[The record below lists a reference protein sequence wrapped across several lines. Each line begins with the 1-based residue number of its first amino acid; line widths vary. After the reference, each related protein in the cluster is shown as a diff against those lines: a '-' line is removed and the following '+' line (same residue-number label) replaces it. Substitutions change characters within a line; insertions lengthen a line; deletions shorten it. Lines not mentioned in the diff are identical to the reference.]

1 MKCKSGVKSTKAE
14 LKAKAKSKAIVKS
27 GMPTLRMVNSAA
39 RRASSKKKRR
49 QAVALHMGFAAIYVG
64 DFMVQGV
71 VRAEPG
77 LRDCAIALL
86 EGTAPLRKVVA
97 ANDAALRAGIE
108 LGMTESQAE
117 DFCAVQVR
125 LRSLVLERTAHAAL
139 MDLGWSV
146 SPRVEDTAADTIVLD
161 LAGLSSLL
169 GSEGD
174 IAERLIEGASLLGL
188 TARVAISSNLETAIH
203 AARGFAGVT
212 LIPAGEE
219 AKSLGGLPVSV
230 LVTSDGL
237 SPRAE
242 ILETLD
248 SWGVRTCG
256 QLAALP
262 VLDLS
267 ERLGQ
272 EGVRLHGFAR
282 GASSRA
288 ILLAEP
294 NVHFEEEMEL
304 EDAVP
309 ELEPLSFWL
318 GRLLDQLCARL
329 AARSLAAS
337 TIRVRFELEPVSE
350 NNVRS
355 LDDSGVRKAAL
366 PTYEKI
372 LTLPVPSRNSKMLL
386 KLLRLRLQAE
396 PPQTAVMK
404 IFMAAEPARPRFAQG
419 GLFLPSSP
427 DPEKLELTIARLAN
441 LVGDGNVGA
450 PELADTHRPDAF
462 QMRRFVMRQGAIET
476 APTIRVANRK
486 KGAVLRNA
494 AADDDCESLAD
505 VHRARAGTR
514 ISFRVY
520 RPSLPARVE
529 MREGRLARVSFNGV
543 RGEVVAV
550 SGPWRTSGEW
560 WREDGWEHYEWDI
573 DVRFGLPSAPLTA
586 ARPVSMKRQRGAL
599 TRSDLFSLRDFDP
612 SAQRGLYCIYYDSG
626 RGSWF
631 VRGMYD

>member
-1 MKCKSGVKSTKAE
+1 
-14 LKAKAKSKAIVKS
+14 
-27 GMPTLRMVNSAA
+27 
-39 RRASSKKKRR
+39 
-49 QAVALHMGFAAIYVG
+49 MGFAAIYVA
-64 DFMVQGV
+64 DFMVQAV
-71 VRAEPG
+71 VRAEPK
-77 LRDCAIALL
+77 LRNCAIALL

-97 ANDAALRAGIE
+97 ANEAALRAGLE
-108 LGMTESQAE
+108 LGMTESQVE
-117 DFCAVQVR
+117 DFCVVQVR
-125 LRSLVLERTAHAAL
+125 LRSPVLEKTAHAAL

-146 SPRVEDTAADTIVLD
+146 SPRVEDTAGDTIVLD
-161 LAGLSSLL
+161 LSGLGSLL
-169 GSEGD
+169 GTEEI
-174 IAERLIEGASLLGL
+174 IAEQLIERASLLGL

-203 AARGFAGVT
+203 AARGFSGVT
-212 LIPAGEE
+212 LIPTGEE
-219 AKSLGGLPVSV
+219 AKSLGCLPVRV

-256 QLAALP
+256 ALAALP

-272 EGVRLHGFAR
+272 GGVRLHEFAR
-282 GASSRA
+282 GASTRA
-288 ILLAEP
+288 MVLAEP
-294 NVHFEEEMEL
+294 DIHFEEEMEL

-309 ELEPLSFWL
+309 ELEPLSFLL

-337 TIRVRFELEPVSE
+337 TIRVRFDLEPVSD

-355 LDDSGVRKAAL
+355 LNDSSPQKAAL
-366 PTYEKI
+366 PAYEKI

-386 KLLRLRLQAE
+386 KLLRLRLQSE
-396 PPQTAVMK
+396 PSQTAVLK
-404 IFMAAEPARPRFAQG
+404 IFMAAEPAKPRFVQG

-450 PELADTHRPDAF
+450 PELADRHRPDAF
-462 QMRRFVMRQGAIET
+462 QVRRFVAPRVAVET
-476 APTIRVANRK
+476 APKMSSAKRK
-486 KGAVLRNA
+486 AGAVLRNA
-494 AADDDCESLAD
+494 AAVDDCESLAD
-505 VHRARAGTR
+505 AHRTR
-514 ISFRVY
+514 MAFRVY

-529 MREGRLARVSFNGV
+529 VRDGLLARVSFNGV
-543 RGEVVAV
+543 RGDVVAS
-550 SGPWRTSGEW
+550 SGPWRTSGDW
-560 WREDGWEHYEWDI
+560 WREDGWEHDEWDI
-573 DVRFGLPSAPLTA
+573 DARFGLAPASAFFSA
-586 ARPVSMKRQRGAL
+586 SRPVSMKRQRRAL
-599 TRSDLFSLRDFDP
+599 TRSDLFSQNNFEP
-612 SAQRGLYCIYYDSG
+612 TAQRGLYCIYYDSA

>member
-1 MKCKSGVKSTKAE
+1 M
-14 LKAKAKSKAIVKS
+14 
-27 GMPTLRMVNSAA
+27 R
-39 RRASSKKKRR
+39 
-49 QAVALHMGFAAIYVG
+49 FAAIYVAG
-64 DFMVQGV
+64 FMVQAV

-77 LRDCAIALL
+77 LHDCAIALL

-97 ANDAALRAGIE
+97 ANDAALSAGIE

-125 LRSLVLERTAHAAL
+125 LRSPVLEKTAHAAL

-161 LAGLSSLL
+161 LAGLASLL
-169 GSEGD
+169 GSEEI
-174 IAERLIEGASLLGL
+174 IAERLIERASLLGL

-212 LIPAGEE
+212 LIPSGEE
-219 AKSLGGLPVSV
+219 AKALGGLPVSV

-256 QLAALP
+256 ALAALP

-267 ERLGQ
+267 ERMGQ
-272 EGVRLHGFAR
+272 EGVRLHEFAR

-288 ILLAEP
+288 MVLAEP
-294 NVHFEEEMEL
+294 EVHFEEEMEL

-309 ELEPLSFWL
+309 ELEPLSFLL
-318 GRLLDQLCARL
+318 GRLLDQLCVRL
-329 AARSLAAS
+329 SARSLAAS

-355 LDDSGVRKAAL
+355 LNDGVPRKAAL
-366 PTYEKI
+366 PTYERI

-386 KLLRLRLQAE
+386 KLLRLRLQVE
-396 PPQTAVMK
+396 PPQTAVLK
-404 IFMAAEPARPRFAQG
+404 IFMAAEAAKPRFAQG

-427 DPEKLELTIARLAN
+427 DPEKLGLTIARLAN

-450 PELADTHRPDAF
+450 PELTDTHRPDAF
-462 QMRRFVMRQGAIET
+462 QIRPFVAPRVTTET
-476 APTIRVANRK
+476 ASQTRGANRK
-486 KGAVLRNA
+486 TAAELRSA
-494 AADDDCESLAD
+494 TARDDCESLTDA
-505 VHRARAGTR
+505 HRTR
-514 ISFRVY
+514 MAFRVF
-520 RPSLPARVE
+520 RPSLPASVE
-529 MREGRLARVSFNGV
+529 MREGRVARVSFNGV
-543 RGEVVAV
+543 RGEVVAA
-550 SGPWRTSGEW
+550 SGPWCSSGDW
-560 WREDGWEHYEWDI
+560 WREDGWEHDEWDI
-573 DVRFGLPSAPLTA
+573 EVRFGLASASHSASLSSLQ
-586 ARPVSMKRQRGAL
+586 PVTMKRHRGAL
-599 TRSDLFSLRDFDP
+599 TRSDLFSSNEREP
-612 SAQRGLYCIYYDSG
+612 SAQRGLYCIYYDST

>member
-1 MKCKSGVKSTKAE
+1 
-14 LKAKAKSKAIVKS
+14 
-27 GMPTLRMVNSAA
+27 
-39 RRASSKKKRR
+39 
-49 QAVALHMGFAAIYVG
+49 MGFTAIYVA
-64 DFMVQGV
+64 DFMVQAV

-77 LRDCAIALL
+77 LRDCAIVLL
-86 EGTAPLRKVVA
+86 EGTPPLRKVVA

-125 LRSLVLERTAHAAL
+125 LRSPVLEKTAHAAL

-161 LAGLSSLL
+161 LAGLASLL
-169 GSEGD
+169 GSEEI
-174 IAERLIEGASLLGL
+174 IAERLIERASLLGL

-212 LIPAGEE
+212 LIPPGEE
-219 AKSLGGLPVSV
+219 AKALGGLPVSV
-230 LVTSDGL
+230 LVTSNGL

-242 ILETLD
+242 MLETLD

-256 QLAALP
+256 ALAALP

-272 EGVRLHGFAR
+272 EGVRLHEFAR

-288 ILLAEP
+288 MVLAEP
-294 NVHFEEEMEL
+294 EVHFEEEMEL

-309 ELEPLSFWL
+309 ELEPLSFLL

-329 AARSLAAS
+329 SARSLAAAM
-337 TIRVRFELEPVSE
+337 IRVRFELEPVSE

-355 LDDSGVRKAAL
+355 LNDGVPRKAVA
-366 PTYEKI
+366 PTYERI

-396 PPQTAVMK
+396 PPQTAVLK
-404 IFMAAEPARPRFAQG
+404 IFMAGEAAEPRFEQG

-427 DPEKLELTIARLAN
+427 DPEKLGLTIARLAN

-450 PELADTHRPDAF
+450 PEISDTHRPDAF
-462 QMRRFVMRQGAIET
+462 QMRRFMAPRIATET
-476 APTIRVANRK
+476 ASKTRGANRK
-486 KGAVLRNA
+486 TGTELRSA
-494 AADDDCESLAD
+494 TAGEDCELLTDA
-505 VHRARAGTR
+505 HRTR
-514 ISFRVY
+514 MAFRVY
-520 RPSLPARVE
+520 RPSLPAKIE
-529 MREGRLARVSFNGV
+529 MREGRLARVSFSGV
-543 RGEVVAV
+543 RGEVVAA
-550 SGPWRTSGEW
+550 SGPWRTSGDW
-560 WREDGWEHYEWDI
+560 WREDGWEHDEWDI
-573 DVRFGLPSAPLTA
+573 DVRFGLASASQSASLSSSQ
-586 ARPVSMKRQRGAL
+586 PVTMKRQRGTL
-599 TRSDLFSLRDFDP
+599 TRSDLFSSNEREP
-612 SAQRGLYCIYYDSG
+612 SAQRGLYCIYYDST

>member
-1 MKCKSGVKSTKAE
+1 
-14 LKAKAKSKAIVKS
+14 
-27 GMPTLRMVNSAA
+27 
-39 RRASSKKKRR
+39 
-49 QAVALHMGFAAIYVG
+49 MGFAAIYVV
-64 DFMVQGV
+64 DFMVRAV
-71 VRAEPG
+71 VRAEPK

-125 LRSLVLERTAHAAL
+125 LRSLTLEKTAHAAL

-161 LAGLSSLL
+161 LAGLGSLL
-169 GSEGD
+169 GSEEI
-174 IAERLIEGASLLGL
+174 IAEQLIERASLLGL

-212 LIPAGEE
+212 LIPTGEE
-219 AKSLGGLPVSV
+219 AKTLGGLPVGV
-230 LVTSDGL
+230 L
-237 SPRAE
+237 SPAAE
-242 ILETLD
+242 TLETLA
-248 SWGVRTCG
+248 SWGVHTCG
-256 QLAALP
+256 ALAALP

-272 EGVRLHGFAR
+272 EGVRLHEFAR
-282 GASSRA
+282 GASTRA
-288 ILLAEP
+288 MVLAEP
-294 NVHFEEEMEL
+294 DVHFEEEMEL

-309 ELEPLSFWL
+309 ELEPLSFLL

-337 TIRVRFELEPVSE
+337 TIHVRFELEPVSE

-355 LDDSGVRKAAL
+355 LNDSAPRKAAL
-366 PTYEKI
+366 PTYEKL

-396 PPQTAVMK
+396 PPPTAVLK
-404 IFMAAEPARPRFAQG
+404 IFMAAEPAKPRFAQS

-441 LVGDGNVGA
+441 LVGDANVGA

-462 QMRRFVMRQGAIET
+462 QMRRFVAPRVATET
-476 APTIRVANRK
+476 ASKTRGPKHKT
-486 KGAVLRNA
+486 GAELRNA
-494 AADDDCESLAD
+494 AASDACESFTDA
-505 VHRARAGTR
+505 HRTR
-514 ISFRVY
+514 MGFRVF
-520 RPSLPARVE
+520 RPSLMACVE
-529 MREGRLARVSFNGV
+529 MRDGRLARVSFNGM
-543 RGEVVAV
+543 RGEVVAA
-550 SGPWRTSGEW
+550 SGPWRTSGDW
-560 WREDGWEHYEWDI
+560 WREDGWEHDEWDI
-573 DVRFGLPSAPLTA
+573 DVRFGLASAPQSASLSSSQ
-586 ARPVSMKRQRGAL
+586 PVMMKRHCGAL
-599 TRSDLFSLRDFDP
+599 TRSDLFSLNESKP
-612 SAQRGLYCIYYDSG
+612 PAHRGLYCIYYDSV

-631 VRGMYD
+631 MRGMYD

>member
-1 MKCKSGVKSTKAE
+1 MRKSAST
-14 LKAKAKSKAIVKS
+14 S
-27 GMPTLRMVNSAA
+27 GSEKDTFY
-39 RRASSKKKRR
+39 
-49 QAVALHMGFAAIYVG
+49 MGFAAIYVA
-64 DFMVQGV
+64 DFMVQAV

-125 LRSLVLERTAHAAL
+125 LRSPVLEKTAHAAL

-161 LAGLSSLL
+161 LAGLGSLL
-169 GSEGD
+169 GSEEI
-174 IAERLIEGASLLGL
+174 IAERLIERASLLGL

-219 AKSLGGLPVSV
+219 AKTLGGLPVSV

-256 QLAALP
+256 ALAALP

-272 EGVRLHGFAR
+272 EGVRLHEFAR

-288 ILLAEP
+288 MVLAEP
-294 NVHFEEEMEL
+294 DIHFEEEMEL

-309 ELEPLSFWL
+309 ELEPLSFLL

-329 AARSLAAS
+329 AARALAAS
-337 TIRVRFELEPVSE
+337 VIRVRFELEPVSE

-355 LDDSGVRKAAL
+355 LNDSAPRKAAL

-396 PPQTAVMK
+396 PPQTAVLK
-404 IFMAAEPARPRFAQG
+404 IFMAAEPAKPRFAQG

-450 PELADTHRPDAF
+450 PEIGGYASAGCVSDATLCGAASCGSKLLPKRAARNAR
-462 QMRRFVMRQGAIET
+462 QALNCGMRRRV
-476 APTIRVANRK
+476 TIANR
-486 KGAVLRNA
+486 LRMLIGHEWLFA
-494 AADDDCESLAD
+494 FSGHLCRHASRCE
-505 VHRARAGTR
+505 
-514 ISFRVY
+514 
-520 RPSLPARVE
+520 
-529 MREGRLARVSFNGV
+529 MGRLARVSFNGM
-543 RGEVVAV
+543 RGEVVAA
-550 SGPWRTSGEW
+550 SGPWRTSGDW
-560 WREDGWEHYEWDI
+560 WREDGWEHDEWDI
-573 DVRFGLPSAPLTA
+573 DVRFGLASAPQSA
-586 ARPVSMKRQRGAL
+586 SFSSSRPVTMKRHRGAL
-599 TRSDLFSLRDFDP
+599 TRSDLFSLNERKP
-612 SAQRGLYCIYYDSG
+612 PAQRGLYCIYYDSA

>member
-1 MKCKSGVKSTKAE
+1 M
-14 LKAKAKSKAIVKS
+14 
-27 GMPTLRMVNSAA
+27 
-39 RRASSKKKRR
+39 
-49 QAVALHMGFAAIYVG
+49 FAAIYVA
-64 DFMVQGV
+64 DFMVQAV

-77 LRDCAIALL
+77 LRDCAIAIL

-97 ANDAALRAGIE
+97 ANDAGLRAGIE

-125 LRSLVLERTAHAAL
+125 SRSVALEKTAHAAL

-169 GSEGD
+169 GPEEI

-188 TARVAISSNLETAIH
+188 MARVAISSNLETTIH
-203 AARGFAGVT
+203 TARGFAGVT

-219 AKSLGGLPVSV
+219 ARALGGLPVGV
-230 LVTSDGL
+230 LVISDGL

-256 QLAALP
+256 ALAALP

-272 EGVRLHGFAR
+272 EGVRLHEFAR
-282 GASSRA
+282 GASTRA
-288 ILLAEP
+288 MVLAEP
-294 NVHFEEEMEL
+294 DIHFEEEMEL

-309 ELEPLSFWL
+309 ELEPLSFLL

-350 NNVRS
+350 NNVRT
-355 LDDSGVRKAAL
+355 LNDSSPRKAAL

-372 LTLPVPSRNSKMLL
+372 LTMPVPSRNSKLLL

-396 PPQTAVMK
+396 PPQTAVLK
-404 IFMAAEPARPRFAQG
+404 IFMAAEPAKPRFAQG

-441 LVGDGNVGA
+441 LVGDANVGA
-450 PELADTHRPDAF
+450 PEIADTHRPDAF
-462 QMRRFVMRQGAIET
+462 QMRRFVAPRIAVET
-476 APTIRVANRK
+476 AFKTRGAKRKTGAELRSAVA
-486 KGAVLRNA
+486 G
-494 AADDDCESLAD
+494 DDCESLTDA
-505 VHRARAGTR
+505 HRTR
-514 ISFRVY
+514 MAFRVY
-520 RPSLPARVE
+520 RPSLPASVE
-529 MREGRLARVSFNGV
+529 MRDGRLARISFNGM
-543 RGEVVAV
+543 RGDVVAT
-550 SGPWRTSGEW
+550 SGPWRTSGDW
-560 WREDGWEHYEWDI
+560 WREDGWEHDEWDI
-573 DVRFGLPSAPLTA
+573 DVRFVLAPASHSAPLPSS
-586 ARPVSMKRQRGAL
+586 RPASANRQRRAL
-599 TRSDLFSLRDFDP
+599 TRSDLFSSNEREL
-612 SAQRGLYCIYYDSG
+612 SAQHGLYCIYYDSG

>member
-1 MKCKSGVKSTKAE
+1 
-14 LKAKAKSKAIVKS
+14 
-27 GMPTLRMVNSAA
+27 
-39 RRASSKKKRR
+39 
-49 QAVALHMGFAAIYVG
+49 MGFAAIYVA
-64 DFMVQGV
+64 DFMVQAV
-71 VRAEPG
+71 MRAEPG

-86 EGTAPLRKVVA
+86 EGTPPLRKVVA

-125 LRSLVLERTAHAAL
+125 SRSVALEKTAHAAL

-169 GSEGD
+169 GSEEI
-174 IAERLIEGASLLGL
+174 IAERLIERASLLGL
-188 TARVAISSNLETAIH
+188 MARVAISSNLETAIH

-219 AKSLGGLPVSV
+219 AKALGGLPVGV
-230 LVTSDGL
+230 L
-237 SPRAE
+237 SPRSSRAE

-248 SWGVRTCG
+248 SWGVRTCEALG
-256 QLAALP
+256 ALP

-272 EGVRLHGFAR
+272 EGVRLHEFAR

-288 ILLAEP
+288 MVLAEP
-294 NVHFEEEMEL
+294 DIHFEEEMEL

-309 ELEPLSFWL
+309 ELEPLSFLL

-329 AARSLAAS
+329 AARALAAS

-355 LDDSGVRKAAL
+355 LNDSSPRKAAL
-366 PTYEKI
+366 PTYEKV

-396 PPQTAVMK
+396 PPQTAVLK
-404 IFMAAEPARPRFAQG
+404 IFMAAEPAKPRFAQG

-441 LVGDGNVGA
+441 LVGEGNVGA
-450 PELADTHRPDAF
+450 PEICGYASAGCVSDATVCGAGSCGRKCF
-462 QMRRFVMRQGAIET
+462 QNARRESQGGRCTAECGGVM
-476 APTIRVANRK
+476 TIANRLRMLI
-486 KGAVLRNA
+486 GHEWRFAFTGLLCRRASRCERDGWRGFRLTECAVKWWRRR
-494 AADDDCESLAD
+494 D
-505 VHRARAGTR
+505 
-514 ISFRVY
+514 
-520 RPSLPARVE
+520 
-529 MREGRLARVSFNGV
+529 
-543 RGEVVAV
+543 RGELREIGGAKMGGNTM
-550 SGPWRTSGEW
+550 SG
-560 WREDGWEHYEWDI
+560 I
-573 DVRFGLPSAPLTA
+573 
-586 ARPVSMKRQRGAL
+586 SMCV
-599 TRSDLFSLRDFDP
+599 LF
-612 SAQRGLYCIYYDSG
+612 
-626 RGSWF
+626 
-631 VRGMYD
+631 